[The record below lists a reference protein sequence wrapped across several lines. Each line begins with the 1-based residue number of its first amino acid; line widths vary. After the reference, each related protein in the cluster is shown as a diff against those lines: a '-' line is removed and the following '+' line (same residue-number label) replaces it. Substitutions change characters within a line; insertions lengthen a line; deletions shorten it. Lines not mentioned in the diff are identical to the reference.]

1 MADEFDDGD
10 ELGEGEGAGTGG
22 GLKKILLFVGA
33 PILLIIVGG
42 AVAYFLGA
50 FDSFFV
56 LGKHPLK
63 LVSWKSPAVL

>member
-50 FDSFFV
+50 FDSFF
-56 LGKHPLK
+56 
-63 LVSWKSPAVL
+63 